1 MAYKSVIYSMDQ
13 KENSKNGVPEVLL
26 DKLYE
31 FTNNGQQGGFI
42 LAYVDN
48 SGTVSINCKVGSQVV
63 ELGLRKSLEKF
74 LDQLELNECS
84 VMQQDQDELE

>member
-1 MAYKSVIYSMDQ
+1 MDHTS
-13 KENSKNGVPEVLL
+13 NNNGVLEVIM

-31 FTNNGQQGGFI
+31 FTNNGQYGGFI

-48 SGTVSINCKVGSQVV
+48 SGSVSINCKVGSQVV

-74 LDQLELNECS
+74 LDQIELSES
-84 VMQQDQDELE
+84 SMPQQDPDELE

>member
-1 MAYKSVIYSMDQ
+1 M
-13 KENSKNGVPEVLL
+13 

-31 FTNNGQQGGFI
+31 FTNNGQYGGFI

-48 SGTVSINCKVGSQVV
+48 SGSVSINCKVGSQVV

-74 LDQLELNECS
+74 LDQIELSETT
-84 VMQQDQDELE
+84 MPQQDPDELE

>member
-1 MAYKSVIYSMDQ
+1 MDHTS
-13 KENSKNGVPEVLL
+13 NNNGVPEVIM

-31 FTNNGQQGGFI
+31 FTNNGQYGGFI

-48 SGTVSINCKVGSQVV
+48 SGSVSINCKVGSQVV

-74 LDQLELNECS
+74 LDQIELSES
-84 VMQQDQDELE
+84 SMPQQDPDELE

>member
-1 MAYKSVIYSMDQ
+1 MDHTD
-13 KENSKNGVPEVLL
+13 NNNGVPEVIM

-31 FTNNGQQGGFI
+31 FTNNGQYGGFI

-48 SGTVSINCKVGSQVV
+48 SGSVSINCKVGSQVV

-74 LDQLELNECS
+74 LDQI
-84 VMQQDQDELE
+84 

>member
-1 MAYKSVIYSMDQ
+1 MDHTD
-13 KENSKNGVPEVLL
+13 NNNGVPEVIM

-31 FTNNGQQGGFI
+31 FTNNGQYGGFI

-48 SGTVSINCKVGSQVV
+48 SGSVSINCKVGSQVV

-74 LDQLELNECS
+74 LDQIELSETT
-84 VMQQDQDELE
+84 MPQQDPDELE

>member
-1 MAYKSVIYSMDQ
+1 MDHTS
-13 KENSKNGVPEVLL
+13 NNNGVPEVIM

-31 FTNNGQQGGFI
+31 FTNNGQYGGFI

-48 SGTVSINCKVGSQVV
+48 SGSVSINCKVGSQVV

-74 LDQLELNECS
+74 LDQIEIEFSRASN
-84 VMQQDQDELE
+84 

>member
-1 MAYKSVIYSMDQ
+1 VD
-13 KENSKNGVPEVLL
+13 
-26 DKLYE
+26 
-31 FTNNGQQGGFI
+31 NNG
-42 LAYVDN
+42 A
-48 SGTVSINCKVGSQVV
+48 VSINCKVGSQVV

>member
-1 MAYKSVIYSMDQ
+1 MDHTD
-13 KENSKNGVPEVLL
+13 NNNGVPEVIM

-31 FTNNGQQGGFI
+31 FTNNGQYGGFI

-48 SGTVSINCKVGSQVV
+48 SGSVSINCKVGSQVV

-74 LDQLELNECS
+74 LDQIELSETT
-84 VMQQDQDELE
+84 MLQQDPDELE

>member
-1 MAYKSVIYSMDQ
+1 MDQ
-13 KENSKNGVPEVLL
+13 TENSNNGVPEVLL

-42 LAYVDN
+42 LAYVDDTGN
-48 SGTVSINCKVGSQVV
+48 VSISCKVGSQIV

-74 LDQLELNECS
+74 LDQLEINETS
-84 VMQQDQDELE
+84 VIQQDQDELE

>member
-1 MAYKSVIYSMDQ
+1 
-13 KENSKNGVPEVLL
+13 L

-48 SGTVSINCKVGSQVV
+48 NGAVSINCKVGSQVV

>member
-1 MAYKSVIYSMDQ
+1 MDHTS
-13 KENSKNGVPEVLL
+13 NNNGVPEVVM

-31 FTNNGQQGGFI
+31 FTNNGQYGGFI

-48 SGTVSINCKVGSQVV
+48 SGSVSINCKVGSQVV

-74 LDQLELNECS
+74 LDQIELSES
-84 VMQQDQDELE
+84 SMPQQDPDELE